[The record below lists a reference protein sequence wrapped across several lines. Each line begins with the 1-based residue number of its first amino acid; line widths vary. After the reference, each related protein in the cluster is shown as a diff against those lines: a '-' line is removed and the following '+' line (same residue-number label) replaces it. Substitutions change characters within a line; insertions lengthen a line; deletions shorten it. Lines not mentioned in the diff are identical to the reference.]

1 MFTSQF
7 KVDPRITEILGE
19 SYRSSE
25 QAIKELI
32 DNAWDADATDVA
44 ITLPEAMSA
53 DPIIIE
59 DNGCGMTAA
68 ELEQEYLKVGRDRRS
83 ARGERTGRLQRL
95 VKGRKGIGK
104 FAGLMVADDM
114 QIATRARGLESRLDL
129 RKSLLLKAK
138 GDFEEY
144 QIPITED
151 PCAKAL
157 TGTKVVLSDLNQNLQ
172 FPNPDK
178 LKAILVR
185 EYGRDDDFR
194 ISVNG
199 NPIGIEDLPGQKFE
213 KTVSL
218 SNGGEATVR
227 FTVVEGKRKIADAGI
242 AVRVDGKVVGNPQ
255 LLGLEGDEVLPPN
268 LVGRIYGEIEVKGM
282 DLDAVTADG
291 GGFVENNK
299 IYQELKQVGQDELR
313 RGLEDARGMEVRA
326 AKARY
331 QRIINR
337 KLEQLPEYR
346 RQFARRA
353 FERVL
358 ERFYLESEEKFEAII
373 SVVLDSLEHDAY
385 WQVMAKIDA
394 AKQSDVA
401 ALSEALAEFG
411 LFDLSIVGRQAHRR
425 KNLLD
430 EFSRLIENPT
440 TRETEAHRVLEKN
453 LWLLEIAGTLLSS
466 NESIRTVVDSYL
478 NGKYSGERQ
487 SKRPDLLIAADVQGH
502 HVIVELKR
510 PSHVITRDDEAQA
523 IKYRDDLQNQLQQI
537 SILLLGKGKSPAMN
551 AINEREHISIMSYA
565 ELIGRAKTRL
575 DWLIKELK
583 TEA

>member
-1 MFTSQF
+1 M
-7 KVDPRITEILGE
+7 
-19 SYRSSE
+19 
-25 QAIKELI
+25 
-32 DNAWDADATDVA
+32 
-44 ITLPEAMSA
+44 
-53 DPIIIE
+53 
-59 DNGCGMTAA
+59 
-68 ELEQEYLKVGRDRRS
+68 
-83 ARGERTGRLQRL
+83 
-95 VKGRKGIGK
+95 
-104 FAGLMVADDM
+104 
-114 QIATRARGLESRLDL
+114 
-129 RKSLLLKAK
+129 
-138 GDFEEY
+138 
-144 QIPITED
+144 
-151 PCAKAL
+151 
-157 TGTKVVLSDLNQNLQ
+157 
-172 FPNPDK
+172 
-178 LKAILVR
+178 
-185 EYGRDDDFR
+185 
-194 ISVNG
+194 
-199 NPIGIEDLPGQKFE
+199 
-213 KTVSL
+213 
-218 SNGGEATVR
+218 
-227 FTVVEGKRKIADAGI
+227 
-242 AVRVDGKVVGNPQ
+242 RVDGKVVGNPQ

-282 DLDAVTADG
+282 DFDAVTADG

-299 IYQELKQVGQDELR
+299 TYQELKQVGQDELR

-346 RQFARRA
+346 RHFARRA

-425 KNLLD
+425 KDLLD

-478 NGKYSGERQ
+478 NGKYRGERQ

-583 TEA
+583 AEA